1 MQMATPW
8 KHPRS
13 GIFYVY
19 RQIPDRLRPEMG
31 GKRFYKLSLGTREP
45 AEAARLFVIANAE
58 FQRLMDE
65 AAERVAAQ
73 AVADEISPER
83 AMAIVTRFLAKTKPD
98 NLFYPYNSLELT
110 WWVEETCV
118 RLHGF
123 KAKRYVPRFKS
134 DTSGEPHRGRGKL
147 IAGDQWLDFILEKPR
162 SVWIKVCD
170 EVLIPLFRSAE
181 PPIKRIPAN
190 EHALMDAWNLRV
202 RDDNALFRA
211 EVEGPVRRVSQPR
224 LRLDMC
230 FDELLTR
237 WAAKRNPRP
246 QSLHEARRSVQD
258 LIAFLGDI
266 PVSQFTKDMLLDYRD
281 AGADLPLGM
290 PRADQAM
297 PFPERVAKYRDTVG
311 RKVSPTT
318 VKKRI
323 GAIQTLL
330 SFAERERWIDG
341 NVGARVT
348 VDGAGKSK
356 TSRRTFRQDEL
367 QALFASDLFLHP
379 ENLVY
384 RRTAISDLALY
395 WLFLLGLTS
404 GARIEE
410 IGQAHLSDVRTD
422 AGIHYID
429 ITDYVD
435 EGDREKERSEKSVK
449 TDGSRRII
457 PLHDRVLEAGLLRY
471 VEALRDRGQHRL
483 FPDLKANSFDKVT
496 KEASRRANRYIDKV
510 LSTDKRIV
518 FHSFRHTFK
527 DQGREAEIQ
536 ERILDQLCGHS
547 PTSVGGNYGQGVGI
561 ASLKRNL
568 DRMTFEAVAWQ
579 PIIEAAGRVDWA
591 ELMKKRGT
599 R

>member
-1 MQMATPW
+1 MPGSVRKLRGLSDTQVIRGSARICALRNWSRAGPQNATPDLS
-8 KHPRS
+8 RS
-13 GIFYVY
+13 
-19 RQIPDRLRPEMG
+19 
-31 GKRFYKLSLGTREP
+31 
-45 AEAARLFVIANAE
+45 
-58 FQRLMDE
+58 
-65 AAERVAAQ
+65 
-73 AVADEISPER
+73 
-83 AMAIVTRFLAKTKPD
+83 TK
-98 NLFYPYNSLELT
+98 
-110 WWVEETCV
+110 
-118 RLHGF
+118 
-123 KAKRYVPRFKS
+123 
-134 DTSGEPHRGRGKL
+134 
-147 IAGDQWLDFILEKPR
+147 
-162 SVWIKVCD
+162 SV
-170 EVLIPLFRSAE
+170 
-181 PPIKRIPAN
+181 
-190 EHALMDAWNLRV
+190 
-202 RDDNALFRA
+202 
-211 EVEGPVRRVSQPR
+211 GP
-224 LRLDMC
+224 
-230 FDELLTR
+230 
-237 WAAKRNPRP
+237 
-246 QSLHEARRSVQD
+246 VQD

-297 PFPERVAKYRDTVG
+297 PFPERVAKYRDVIA

-348 VDGAGKSK
+348 VDGAGKAK

-379 ENLVY
+379 ENLIY
-384 RRTAISDLALY
+384 RRTAISDLTLY

-435 EGDREKERSEKSVK
+435 QGDLEKERSEKSVK

-457 PLHDRVLEAGLLRY
+457 PLHDRLLEAGFLSY

-496 KEASRRANRYIDKV
+496 KEASRRANRHIDKV

-561 ASLKRNL
+561 TSLKRNL
-568 DRMTFEAVAWQ
+568 DRMTFEAIAWQ
-579 PIIEAAGRVDWA
+579 SIIEAAGRIDWV
-591 ELMKKRGT
+591 ELMKKQAT
-599 R
+599 

>member
-83 AMAIVTRFLAKTKPD
+83 AAAIVTRFLAETKPD

-110 WWVEETCV
+110 WWVEEVCV

-123 KAKRYVPRFKS
+123 ESERYVPRAKS
-134 DTSGEPHRGRGKL
+134 DLSPEPHRGRGKL
-147 IAGDQWLDFILEKPR
+147 IAGDQWLNFIREKPR

-170 EVLIPLFRSAE
+170 EVLIPLFKAAD

-190 EHALMDAWNLRV
+190 ELALMDAWNAHV
-202 RDDNALFRA
+202 RDDNARFRA
-211 EVEGPVRRVSQPR
+211 EVEGPVRRISQSR
-224 LRLDMC
+224 LRQDMR

-237 WAAKRNPRP
+237 WAAKRSPRP
-246 QSLHEARRSVQD
+246 QSLHETRRSVQD

-266 PVSQFTKDMLLDYRD
+266 PVSQLTKDMLLDYRD
-281 AGADLPLGM
+281 AGAELPLGM
-290 PRADQAM
+290 PRADQSL
-297 PFPERVAKYRDTVG
+297 PFPERVSKYQG
-311 RKVSPTT
+311 SGAPKVSPTT

-330 SFAERERWIDG
+330 SFAEKERWIDG

-348 VDGAGKSK
+348 VDGAGKAK
-356 TSRRTFRQDEL
+356 TPRRSFRHDEL
-367 QALFASDLFLHP
+367 RALFASELFLFP
-379 ENLVY
+379 ERLTS
-384 RRTAISDLALY
+384 RCTAISDLTLY

-410 IGQAHLSDVRTD
+410 IGQAHLSDVTTD

-429 ITDYVD
+429 ITDYVPD
-435 EGDREKERSEKSVK
+435 SSTTQERHEKSLK
-449 TDGSRRII
+449 TDDSRRIL
-457 PLHDRVLEAGLLRY
+457 PLHDHVLKAGFLRY
-471 VEALRDRGQHRL
+471 VQALRAIGQHRL
-483 FPDLKANSFDKVT
+483 FPDLKANNFDKVT
-496 KEASRRANRYIDKV
+496 KEASRRANRYIDKI
-510 LSTDKRIV
+510 LSSDKRIV
-518 FHSFRHTFK
+518 FHSLRHTFK
-527 DQGREAEIQ
+527 DLGREAEIQ
-536 ERILDQLCGHS
+536 ERILDQLCGHA
-547 PTSVGGNYGQGVGI
+547 PTSVGGGYGQGVGT

-568 DRMTFEAVAWQ
+568 GRVTFEAIAWE
-579 PIIEAAGRVDWA
+579 PIIVAAERTDWTA
-591 ELMKKRGT
+591 LVKKWAAQ
-599 R
+599 

>member
-1 MQMATPW
+1 MVQMATPW

-19 RQIPDRLRPEMG
+19 RQIPERLRPEMG
-31 GKRFYKLSLGTREP
+31 GKQFYKVSLGTREP
-45 AEAARLFVIANAE
+45 AEAARLFVLANAVC
-58 FQRLMDE
+58 QRLMDE
-65 AAERVAAQ
+65 AAERVTAQ

-83 AMAIVTRFLAKTKPD
+83 ASAIVTRFLATTRPE
-98 NLFYPYNSLELT
+98 NLFYPHTSLELT
-110 WWVEETCV
+110 WWIEENCV

-123 KAKRYVPRFKS
+123 EAERYVPRPRS
-134 DTSGEPHRGRGKL
+134 DLSQEPHRGQGKL
-147 IAGDQWLDFILEKPR
+147 LAGDQWLDFIREKPR

-170 EVLIPLFRSAE
+170 EVLIPLFGAAD

-190 EHALMDAWNLRV
+190 ENALMDAWNARV
-202 RDDNALFRA
+202 RDDNARFRA
-211 EVEGPVRRVSQPR
+211 EVEGPIRHASHSR
-224 LRLDMC
+224 LRPDLR
-230 FDELLTR
+230 FEELVAR
-237 WAAKRNPRP
+237 WAAKRSPRP
-246 QSLHEARRSVQD
+246 QSVHEVRKSVQD

-297 PFPERVAKYRDTVG
+297 PFPERVAKYRDIVG

-348 VDGAGKSK
+348 VDGAGKAK

-379 ENLVY
+379 ENLVS
-384 RRTAISDLALY
+384 RRTAISDLTLF

-410 IGQAHLSDVRTD
+410 IGQAHLSDVRTE

-435 EGDREKERSEKSVK
+435 EGDLEKERSEKSVK

-457 PLHDRVLEAGLLRY
+457 PLHDRLLEAGFLRY
-471 VEALRDRGQHRL
+471 VETLRNCGQHRL

-496 KEASRRANRYIDKV
+496 KEASRRANRHIDKV

-579 PIIEAAGRVDWA
+579 PIIEAAGRIDWV
-591 ELMKKRGT
+591 ELMKKRAT
-599 R
+599 